1 MTRRSTWQTVA
12 CMRLILVKKA
22 FFIPSCL
29 KCFCMSSFIITCP
42 KCDHQFEPGDT
53 MREEIEKE
61 LRGKMIDWQ
70 KKKEVETAELLE
82 AEKKRIQAEL
92 QETVKKSLA
101 ADYENQLKLLQQKAV
116 ESEEKLKESRKKEL
130 EFLQKEQAL
139 KAKEEEIQITI
150 QRQLLEE
157 RAKLKE
163 QLQKEEADKISLKE
177 QEYQLRTK
185 ELEKQIEDQKKLVE
199 EMRRKQE
206 QGSMQL
212 QGEVQELMLE
222 EMLQSTFPFDKIE
235 EVGKGVRGADCI
247 QIVRNQFGNE
257 SGKIIY
263 ESKRTKDFSNEWIE
277 KLKKDMRSFGADV
290 AVIVTQTFPKDMD
303 RFGEKDGVYICTFSE
318 VRSVALLLRNALL
331 KIADARKSQEN
342 KGDKMV
348 MLYDYLTGT
357 EFSEQWKAI
366 REGFMTMRQSIQ
378 RERDT
383 MEKLWKARE
392 KQLEKVLLNAAHI
405 QGSVEGIAGAD
416 AVNLNLLEDNDPLL
430 ID

>member
-1 MTRRSTWQTVA
+1 
-12 CMRLILVKKA
+12 
-22 FFIPSCL
+22 
-29 KCFCMSSFIITCP
+29 MSSFIITCP
-42 KCDHQFEPGDT
+42 NCSHQFEPGDT
-53 MREEIEKE
+53 MRDEIEKE
-61 LRGKMIDWQ
+61 LRGKMKEWQ
-70 KKKEVETAELLE
+70 KKKEIETAELLE
-82 AEKKRIQAEL
+82 AEKNKMQTEM
-92 QETVKKSLA
+92 QEAVKKSLA
-101 ADYENQLKLLQQKAV
+101 ADYENQLKLLQQEAA
-116 ESEEKLKESRKKEL
+116 ENSEKLKESRKKEL

-139 KAKEEEIQITI
+139 RTREEEMQLTI

-157 RAKLKE
+157 RSKLKE
-163 QLQKEEADKISLKE
+163 QLQKEESEKVSLKE
-177 QEYQLRTK
+177 QEFQLRTK

-199 EMRRKQE
+199 EMRRKSE

-235 EVGKGVRGADCI
+235 EVGKGVRGADCV

-277 KLKKDMRSFGADV
+277 KLKKDMRSHGADV
-290 AVIVTQTFPKDMD
+290 AVIVTQTFPKDME
-303 RFGEKDGVYICTFSE
+303 RFGEKDGVYICTFNE

-366 REGFMTMRQSIQ
+366 REGFMSMRQSIQ
-378 RERDT
+378 KERDT
-383 MEKLWKARE
+383 MERLWKARE

-416 AVNLNLLEDNDPLL
+416 AVNLNLLEDNDNLL

>member
-1 MTRRSTWQTVA
+1 
-12 CMRLILVKKA
+12 
-22 FFIPSCL
+22 
-29 KCFCMSSFIITCP
+29 MSSFIITCP
-42 KCDHQFEPGDT
+42 NCSHQFEPGDT
-53 MREEIEKE
+53 MRDEIEKE
-61 LRGKMIDWQ
+61 LRGKMKEWQ

-82 AEKKRIQAEL
+82 AEKKKMQIEM
-92 QETVKKSLA
+92 QEAVRKSLA
-101 ADYENQLKLLQQKAV
+101 ADYENQLKLLQQEAT
-116 ESEEKLKESRKKEL
+116 ENAEKLKESRRKEL

-139 KAKEEEIQITI
+139 KTREEEMQLTI

-157 RAKLKE
+157 RSKLKE
-163 QLQKEEADKISLKE
+163 QLQKEEAEKISLKE

-199 EMRRKQE
+199 EMRRKSE

-277 KLKKDMRSFGADV
+277 KLKKDMRSHAADV
-290 AVIVTQTFPKDMD
+290 AVIVTQTFPKDME
-303 RFGEKDGVYICTFSE
+303 RFGEKDGVYICTFTE

-366 REGFMTMRQSIQ
+366 REGFMSMRQSIQ
-378 RERDT
+378 KERDT
-383 MEKLWKARE
+383 MERLWKARE

-416 AVNLNLLEDNDPLL
+416 AVNLNLIEDNDTLL